1 MMIDILDYK
10 IEKRKEMKEV
20 KKEEAKEEV
29 KKEAK
34 EEVKL
39 DERLKLRLMTVAETG
54 VACQA
59 SVVTLNKECQTDHVV
74 TTEYR

>member
-20 KKEEAKEEV
+20 KKRRSEGGSEARREIET
-29 KKEAK
+29 EIN
-34 EEVKL
+34 
-39 DERLKLRLMTVAETG
+39 VAETG